1 MKNLSLWFAVITAM
15 TLFEA
20 IFIVIFQ
27 QPIGL
32 FGSWVSVSAIALA
45 IYSVFLGTYL
55 FKNRKSGIETGLL
68 IVTLVIVAIT
78 WLSFIYDFIVS
89 VITGSFIQLVPSFV
103 LMIYGIFTLYMWIV
117 VFYFVK
123 YAT

>member
-1 MKNLSLWFAVITAM
+1 MPS
-15 TLFEA
+15 

-89 VITGSFIQLVPSFV
+89 VITGSFIQLVPSLV
-103 LMIYGIFTLYMWIV
+103 LMICGVFTLYILVV